1 MTDDTGGAAR
11 LPARIAADEKAIDGT
26 LDRLLNAAEAAR
38 LMIGV
43 AKIIPDTAG
52 HKLGA
57 SPEMFEIWR
66 ASNLLVQTAFDNLLT
81 EVISADAYLRPSS
94 PLYSG

>member
-1 MTDDTGGAAR
+1 MTDDTGGAA
-11 LPARIAADEKAIDGT
+11 PPPTWNADVENT
-26 LDRLLNAAEAAR
+26 FDRLLSAAEAAR
-38 LMIGV
+38 LIIGI
-43 AKIIPDTAG
+43 AKIIPDTAR
-52 HKLGA
+52 HKPA
-57 SPEMFEIWR
+57 TPSEMFEIWR